1 MSKTTRRIVMVL
13 GAVLLVSAFA
23 VGSAQA
29 QIWQQYSVPFSCGDA
44 VEGDPVLAG
53 SYATT
58 VNLHNATGAEAMIKS
73 SVSLSF
79 PANPPDPGETS
90 AVLDDTLPDQ
100 SAMQID
106 CEAIKNNYTFQGA
119 PALDPYAQGFLV
131 IETGAKLTV
140 SATQTAQA
148 GTSDLSVDVEE
159 IRGRPMD
166 PRQMYKMHKMDVC
179 HRGRTL
185 NVAAP
190 AVSAHLGH
198 GDTLG
203 PCAPN

>member
-1 MSKTTRRIVMVL
+1 
-13 GAVLLVSAFA
+13 
-23 VGSAQA
+23 
-29 QIWQQYSVPFSCGDA
+29 
-44 VEGDPVLAG
+44 VLAG

-58 VNLHNATGAEAMIKS
+58 VNLHNATGADAMIKS

-90 AVLDDTLPDQ
+90 EVLDDTLPDK

-106 CEAIKNNYTFQGA
+106 CDAIENGYTGTVW
-119 PALDPYAQGFLV
+119 PLLDPYAQGFLV
-131 IETGAKLTV
+131 IETSAKLTV
-140 SATQTAQA
+140 SATQTAQE
-148 GTSDLSVDVEE
+148 GSGGLSVDVEE
-159 IRGRPMD
+159 ITGRPMD
-166 PRQMYKMHKMDVC
+166 PRQMYKMHKRDVC